1 VTLCVLRFRLPRCC
15 RNGAVQCTCGV
26 VSWTD
31 IEAMTPAQFKTFE
44 NRLRRAAER
53 QGYRLEKSRRRDERA
68 ITFQMYRLV
77 DLVDGALVGAGQFG
91 YGLDVVVARKVY
103 SED

>member
-1 VTLCVLRFRLPRCC
+1 MTS
-15 RNGAVQCTCGV
+15 GIASGTCGV
-26 VSWTD
+26 VSWAD
-31 IEAMTPAQFKTFE
+31 IEAMTLAQFKTFE

-77 DLVDGALVGAGQFG
+77 DLVDGELVGAGQFG
-91 YGLDVVVARKVY
+91 YGLDVLEVARKLY
-103 SED
+103 AED